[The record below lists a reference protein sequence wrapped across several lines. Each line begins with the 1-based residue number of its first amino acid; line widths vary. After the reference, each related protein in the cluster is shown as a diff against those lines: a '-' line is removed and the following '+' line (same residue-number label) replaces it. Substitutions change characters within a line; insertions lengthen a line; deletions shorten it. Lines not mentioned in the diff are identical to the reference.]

1 MGARHSPERGK
12 QQRVH
17 GQSTEGK
24 PRSKSAQKPNKA
36 AQGQQAAAPAP
47 HRGRGSPARSSL
59 WGGGRDV
66 MAAGTGS
73 RGRGTAACPKTKPAH
88 LPRGTSQPP
97 VASWKLEQRK
107 SPWCRGI
114 SRASPAWDS
123 ARGAVWVICPP
134 KAPRRAFG
142 SPDPPGRQHC
152 PPPGSVLPWEPYV
165 KEVGWGKGG
174 TWGPLSFI
182 SPELKKDTIK
192 QFF

>member
-1 MGARHSPERGK
+1 MPRSQTKLPKASRQLLQPR
-12 QQRVH
+12 
-17 GQSTEGK
+17 TEGGK
-24 PRSKSAQKPNKA
+24 PSKELA
-36 AQGQQAAAPAP
+36 
-47 HRGRGSPARSSL
+47 L
-59 WGGGRDV
+59 GGGRDA

-73 RGRGTAACPKTKPAH
+73 RGRGTAACPKKKPAH
-88 LPRGTSQPP
+88 LPRGTSQPL
-97 VASWKLEQRK
+97 VASWKLGQRK

-114 SRASPAWDS
+114 SKASPAWDS
-123 ARGAVWVICPP
+123 AGGAAWVICPP

-142 SPDPPGRQHC
+142 SPDPQEGSAAPQ
-152 PPPGSVLPWEPYV
+152 PSSVLPREPYV